1 MIENTLVAFRI
12 PVPMLDKIKAYYDET
27 DQSVSQ
33 VLRRCAAQN
42 FRSDADP
49 RRGRT
54 SVNLRREL
62 SQMF

>member
-12 PVPMLDKIKAYYDET
+12 PVPMLDKIKAYCDET

-49 RRGRT
+49 RPLPEHK
-54 SVNLRREL
+54 VNDGWAAHR
-62 SQMF
+62 